1 MMRPVDCGWSA
12 PARIVPVKGGTK
24 MMAQVVGP
32 IGSGVPSLVA
42 PVAGVT
48 TLVVVCLAFLIGS
61 VLLIALARRRQA

>member
-1 MMRPVDCGWSA
+1 M
-12 PARIVPVKGGTK
+12 K

-48 TLVVVCLAFLIGS
+48 TLVVVCLAFLVGS